1 MSQNT
6 VSQIFTVTFI
16 DGCRDASLS
25 KPLFSDMMGEA
36 RLYEVSKFFFTESE
50 PSVPNCGV
58 ITYKLLNDITGEE
71 LP

>member
-1 MSQNT
+1 
-6 VSQIFTVTFI
+6 
-16 DGCRDASLS
+16 
-25 KPLFSDMMGEA
+25 MMGEA